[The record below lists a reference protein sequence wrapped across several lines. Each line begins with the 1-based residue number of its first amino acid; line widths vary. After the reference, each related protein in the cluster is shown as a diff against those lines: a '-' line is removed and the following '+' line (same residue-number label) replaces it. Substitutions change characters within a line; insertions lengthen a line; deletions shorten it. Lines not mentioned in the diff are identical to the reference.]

1 MGATT
6 PSVRA
11 PGPAPAPGRLP
22 CGENGEECDQVKSSQ
37 NPTPAPKPH
46 TSHVLR
52 ERRVGVAD
60 TALPA
65 SSIVPATALEELP
78 ASSSVPFHGAL
89 VYINR
94 CGLKSQVTG
103 ACQRDRHTALAIAG
117 GRMALLPR
125 AHERQLEAMRGNER
139 QCPMR
144 DGRRVEVRDPI
155 SSLYPVVQ
163 FPEIPLRGPF
173 QIWGGRTSLLDG
185 AAHLVRRTQSHRSE
199 VGTCRQVHKRGN

>member
-1 MGATT
+1 MA
-6 PSVRA
+6 A
-11 PGPAPAPGRLP
+11 
-22 CGENGEECDQVKSSQ
+22 
-37 NPTPAPKPH
+37 
-46 TSHVLR
+46 
-52 ERRVGVAD
+52 
-60 TALPA
+60 
-65 SSIVPATALEELP
+65 
-78 ASSSVPFHGAL
+78 
-89 VYINR
+89 
-94 CGLKSQVTG
+94 
-103 ACQRDRHTALAIAG
+103 TALAIAG

-163 FPEIPLRGPF
+163 FPEIPPEDRSKFGVGATLG
-173 QIWGGRTSLLDG
+173 LLDG